1 MPEPAAL
8 TTAKTYRDKK
18 AIPLLEK
25 VKEALVA
32 ALVRNVQLIE
42 AADKLKQQVERLQRN
57 INYLEG
63 RVRQVEEKN
72 LSLST
77 DLKDFERLKS
87 GLGEQEV
94 NTIIEGQKAAEM
106 CLTVPKQ
113 YKKTEVSL

>member
-1 MPEPAAL
+1 M
-8 TTAKTYRDKK
+8 
-18 AIPLLEK
+18 PLLEK

-63 RVRQVEEKN
+63 RVKQAEEKN

-77 DLKDFERLKS
+77 DLKDFECLKA

-94 NTIIEGQKAAEM
+94 KAIIEGQKAAER

>member
-1 MPEPAAL
+1 M
-8 TTAKTYRDKK
+8 
-18 AIPLLEK
+18 
-25 VKEALVA
+25 A

-63 RVRQVEEKN
+63 RVKQEEERN

-77 DLKDFERLKS
+77 DLKDFERLKA
-87 GLGEQEV
+87 GLGKQEV
-94 NTIIEGQKAAEM
+94 KAVIEGQKAAEM

-113 YKKTEVSL
+113 HKKKRRYRYDRHGEKSHAPAMCKGYTICRF